1 MVNGGAN
8 LIDTGS
14 RTRKPYHK
22 DGARSED
29 APPGPPSRPV
39 ARLDCVP
46 LFSHSPTLTQVTVGV
61 YGGTTHDGRGTVE
74 LSTTAALVQAA
85 REWQERVSEERAA
98 KTVLDEVIRLAAE
111 QGNTPNAISVV
122 TGINRLT
129 VKRAIDGESA

>member
-1 MVNGGAN
+1 M
-8 LIDTGS
+8 
-14 RTRKPYHK
+14 
-22 DGARSED
+22 
-29 APPGPPSRPV
+29 
-39 ARLDCVP
+39 
-46 LFSHSPTLTQVTVGV
+46 
-61 YGGTTHDGRGTVE
+61 E